1 MKITAIK
8 TWLCDVYRANLAF
21 VKIETDAGV
30 HGFGEATIEF
40 HDRAV
45 IGCLEDLTPELLG
58 RDPRD
63 IEALWHDAYR
73 DAYWRGGP
81 VLTSALAGLEMAC
94 WDIKGKVLEQPV
106 WQLLG
111 GQCRDRVRC
120 YANAW
125 FVPAKTPAEFATK
138 AREAVARGWKALK
151 WDPFGS
157 AYRDILPG
165 ELRDAIRCVA
175 AVREAVG
182 DAADLLIEGHGRF
195 NVPSALRIGQAL
207 AEFGILWFEEPLFPE
222 LNAALPELKLR
233 VPVPIAAGE
242 RIYTRYQARDFLD
255 QRCGDFIKPDIS
267 HVGIKEMR
275 LIGGMADA
283 AGVGFCPHNPAGPI
297 TNLATLHIRL
307 HAELLFAR
315 NHGHRCALAQRTQR
329 REHPRRG
336 RRDADPDPSWPRHR
350 IERSRAGEA
359 SPAAL
364 PPAAL
369 PRRSHRH
376 PAPRG
381 AGVVSPVTVHPVA
394 PLPVRG
400 RG

>member
-1 MKITAIK
+1 VKITAIK

-30 HGFGEATIEF
+30 YGYGEATIEF

-45 IGCLEDLTPELLG
+45 MGCIEDLTPELLG
-58 RDPRD
+58 RDPLD

-94 WDIKGKVLEQPV
+94 WDIKGKVLQQPV

-111 GQCRDRVRC
+111 GKCRDRVRC

-138 AREAVARGWKALK
+138 AVEAVAHGWKALK

-157 AYRDILPG
+157 SYRDISRG
-165 ELRDAIRCVA
+165 ELRDAVRCVA

-182 DAADLLIEGHGRF
+182 DTADLLIEGHGRF

-207 AEFGILWFEEPLFPE
+207 ADFGILWFEEPLFPE
-222 LNAALPELKLR
+222 LNAALPELKQR

-242 RIYTRYQARDFLD
+242 RIFTRYQAREFLD
-255 QRCGDFIKPDIS
+255 KRGGDFIQPDIS

-297 TNLATLHIRL
+297 TNLATLHVAACTPNFFLLETMATDVSWRSELSDEAIRVEDGQML
-307 HAELLFAR
+307 IPTRPGLGVELNEA
-315 NHGHRCALAQRTQR
+315 ALAKYPPKHHHLR
-329 REHPRRG
+329 HYRG
-336 RRDADPDPSWPRHR
+336 DLTAIRPSGAQEWFHR
-350 IERSRAGEA
+350 QPATERQS
-359 SPAAL
+359 
-364 PPAAL
+364 
-369 PRRSHRH
+369 
-376 PAPRG
+376 
-381 AGVVSPVTVHPVA
+381 
-394 PLPVRG
+394 
-400 RG
+400 

>member
-8 TWLCDVYRANLAF
+8 TWLCDAYRANLAF
-21 VKIETDAGV
+21 VKVETDADV

-45 IGCLEDLTPELLG
+45 IGCIEDLTPELLG
-58 RDPRD
+58 RDPMD
-63 IEALWHDAYR
+63 IEALWHDTYR

-94 WDIKGKVLEQPV
+94 WDIKGKVLQQPV

-111 GQCRDRVRC
+111 GKCRDRVRC

-125 FVPAKTPAEFATK
+125 FVPAETPAEFGAK
-138 AREAVARGWKALK
+138 AKEAVARGWKALK

-157 AYRDILPG
+157 AYRDISRG
-165 ELRDAIRCVA
+165 ELRDAVRCVA

-182 DAADLLIEGHGRF
+182 DTADLLIEGHGRF

-242 RIYTRYQARDFLD
+242 RIYTRYQAREFLD
-255 QRCGDFIKPDIS
+255 HRCGDFIQPDIS

-297 TNLATLHIRL
+297 TNLATLHVAASTPNFFLLETMATDVSWRS
-307 HAELLFAR
+307 ELSDEDVRVENGEMLIPTRPGLGIELNEA
-315 NHGHRCALAQRTQR
+315 ALAKHPPKHYHLRHYRGDLTAIRPGDAREWFR
-329 REHPRRG
+329 R
-336 RRDADPDPSWPRHR
+336 
-350 IERSRAGEA
+350 
-359 SPAAL
+359 
-364 PPAAL
+364 
-369 PRRSHRH
+369 
-376 PAPRG
+376 
-381 AGVVSPVTVHPVA
+381 
-394 PLPVRG
+394 
-400 RG
+400 

>member
-1 MKITAIK
+1 MKITAVK
-8 TWLCDVYRANLAF
+8 TWLCDAYRANLAF

-30 HGFGEATIEF
+30 HGCGEATIEF

-58 RDPRD
+58 RDPMD

-94 WDIKGKVLEQPV
+94 WDIKGKVLQQPV

-111 GQCRDRVRC
+111 GRCRDRVRC

-125 FVPAKTPAEFATK
+125 FVPAKTPAEFAAK
-138 AREAVARGWKALK
+138 AKEAVARGWKALK

-157 AYRDILPG
+157 AYRDILRG
-165 ELRDAIRCVA
+165 ELRDAVRCVA

-182 DAADLLIEGHGRF
+182 DTADLLIEGHGRF

-207 AEFGILWFEEPLFPE
+207 AELGILWFEEPLFPE
-222 LNAALPELKLR
+222 LNAALPGLKQR

-242 RIYTRYQARDFLD
+242 RIYTRYQAREFLD
-255 QRCGDFIKPDIS
+255 NRCGDFIQPDIS

-297 TNLATLHIRL
+297 TNLATLHVAACTPNFFLLETMATDVAWRSELSDEDIRVENGEML
-307 HAELLFAR
+307 IPTRPGLGIELNEA
-315 NHGHRCALAQRTQR
+315 ALANHPPKHYHLRHYRGDLTAIRPSNAREWFR
-329 REHPRRG
+329 R
-336 RRDADPDPSWPRHR
+336 
-350 IERSRAGEA
+350 
-359 SPAAL
+359 
-364 PPAAL
+364 
-369 PRRSHRH
+369 
-376 PAPRG
+376 
-381 AGVVSPVTVHPVA
+381 
-394 PLPVRG
+394 
-400 RG
+400 

>member
-8 TWLCDVYRANLAF
+8 TWLCDAYRANLAF
-21 VKIETDAGV
+21 VKVETDADV

-45 IGCLEDLTPELLG
+45 IGCIEDLTPELLG
-58 RDPRD
+58 RDPLD
-63 IEALWHDAYR
+63 IEALWHDTYR

-94 WDIKGKVLEQPV
+94 WDIKGKVLQQPV

-111 GQCRDRVRC
+111 GKCRDRVCC

-125 FVPAKTPAEFATK
+125 FVPAKMPAEFGAK
-138 AREAVARGWKALK
+138 AKEAVARGWKALK

-157 AYRDILPG
+157 SYRDISRG
-165 ELRDAIRCVA
+165 ELRDAVRCVA

-182 DAADLLIEGHGRF
+182 DTADLLIEGHGRF

-207 AEFGILWFEEPLFPE
+207 GEFGILWFEEPLFPE
-222 LNAALPELKLR
+222 LNAALPELKQR

-242 RIYTRYQARDFLD
+242 RIYTRYQAREFLD
-255 QRCGDFIKPDIS
+255 KRCGDFIQPDIS

-297 TNLATLHIRL
+297 TNLATLHVAACTPNFFLLETMATDVSWRS
-307 HAELLFAR
+307 ELSDEDVRVENGEMLIPTRPGLGIELNEA
-315 NHGHRCALAQRTQR
+315 ALAKHPPKHYHLRHYRGVLTAIRPDDAQEWFR
-329 REHPRRG
+329 R
-336 RRDADPDPSWPRHR
+336 
-350 IERSRAGEA
+350 
-359 SPAAL
+359 
-364 PPAAL
+364 
-369 PRRSHRH
+369 
-376 PAPRG
+376 
-381 AGVVSPVTVHPVA
+381 
-394 PLPVRG
+394 
-400 RG
+400 

>member
-255 QRCGDFIKPDIS
+255 QRCGDFIQPDIS

-297 TNLATLHIRL
+297 TNLATLHIAACTPNFFLLETMATDVPWRS
-307 HAELLFAR
+307 ELSDENIRVEDGEMLIPTRPGLGIELNEA
-315 NHGHRCALAQRTQR
+315 ALAKHPPQHYHLRHYRGDLTAIRPREAREWFR
-329 REHPRRG
+329 R
-336 RRDADPDPSWPRHR
+336 
-350 IERSRAGEA
+350 
-359 SPAAL
+359 
-364 PPAAL
+364 
-369 PRRSHRH
+369 
-376 PAPRG
+376 
-381 AGVVSPVTVHPVA
+381 
-394 PLPVRG
+394 
-400 RG
+400 

>member
-1 MKITAIK
+1 MKITAVK
-8 TWLCDVYRANLAF
+8 TWLCDAYRANLAF

-30 HGFGEATIEF
+30 HGCGEATIEF

-94 WDIKGKVLEQPV
+94 WDIKGKVLQQPV

-111 GQCRDRVRC
+111 GRCRDRVRC

-125 FVPAKTPAEFATK
+125 FVPAKTPAEFAAK
-138 AREAVARGWKALK
+138 DKEAVARGWKALK

-157 AYRDILPG
+157 AYRDILRG
-165 ELRDAIRCVA
+165 ELRDAVRCVA

-182 DAADLLIEGHGRF
+182 DTADLLIEGHGRF

-222 LNAALPELKLR
+222 LNAALPGLKQR

-242 RIYTRYQARDFLD
+242 RIYTRYQAREFLD
-255 QRCGDFIKPDIS
+255 NRCGDFIQPDIS

-297 TNLATLHIRL
+297 TNLATLHVAACTPNFFLLETMATDVSWRSELSDEDIRVENGEML
-307 HAELLFAR
+307 IPTRPGLGIELNEA
-315 NHGHRCALAQRTQR
+315 ALANHPPKHYHLRHYRGDLTAIRPSDAREWFR
-329 REHPRRG
+329 R
-336 RRDADPDPSWPRHR
+336 
-350 IERSRAGEA
+350 
-359 SPAAL
+359 
-364 PPAAL
+364 
-369 PRRSHRH
+369 
-376 PAPRG
+376 
-381 AGVVSPVTVHPVA
+381 
-394 PLPVRG
+394 
-400 RG
+400 